1 MSSKVIQFAA
11 GLLLGGLAS
20 GAAWYF
26 LAPQRG
32 DLAALKESNSALEAE
47 VTKGRELK
55 ENHEKLKKDIEDQ
68 EVRIAE
74 LIKMMPLESERSRV
88 NQMVQKLAQNAG
100 LGRMQESKSNDKP
113 VRAQYYTEF
122 ETLYR
127 YVCGYHDFGRFLS
140 YVSGFEKIIN
150 VSDFSVSRNAN
161 RNDSQPVTVD
171 FKLSV
176 FVYDSK
182 ADQAAEQAKHEEGMP

>member
-11 GLLLGGLAS
+11 GLLAGGLVS

-32 DLAALKESNSALEAE
+32 DLATLTESNNALDAE
-47 VTKGRELK
+47 VKKGKELK
-55 ENHEKLKKDIEDQ
+55 ENHEKLKRDIEDQ
-68 EVRIAE
+68 EVRISE
-74 LIKMMPLESERSRV
+74 LIKMMPLESERSKV
-88 NQMVQKLAQNAG
+88 NQMVQRLAQNAG
-100 LGRMQESKSNDKP
+100 LGRMQESKSSEKP

-122 ETLYR
+122 ETAYR
-127 YVCGYHDFGRFLS
+127 YICGYHDFGRFLS

-150 VSDFSVSRNAN
+150 ISDISVSRNSN
-161 RNDSQPVTVD
+161 RSDSQPVTID

-182 ADQAAEQAKHEEGMP
+182 ADNAAGLAKHGEGTP

>member
-1 MSSKVIQFAA
+1 MSSKVIQFAV

-26 LAPQRG
+26 LKPQR
-32 DLAALKESNSALEAE
+32 DELAALADFNPKLTAE
-47 VTKGRELK
+47 VERGEALK
-55 ENHEKLKKDIEDQ
+55 ELKKDIEDK

-74 LIKMMPLESERSRV
+74 FIKMMPLEGERSRV
-88 NQMVQKLAQNAG
+88 NQIVQKLAQNAG
-100 LGRMQESKSNDKP
+100 LGRMQESKSSERP
-113 VRAQYYTEF
+113 LRAQYYSEY
-122 ETLYR
+122 ETSYR

-150 VSDFSVSRNAN
+150 VSDIAVSRNSN
-161 RNDSQPVTVD
+161 RSDSQPLTID

-182 ADQAAEQAKHEEGMP
+182 ADQAAGQTKRGEGTP